1 MPQKTYKPYQ
11 KPHQKEIK
19 EISPEVRKVPEQVV
33 EDSKTKSEF
42 KDLEN
47 EIKKNEEL
55 FIKHKINPNK
65 LQNPK
70 NAKKKNTKKK
80 MVAKKED
87 FPGLPS

>member
-1 MPQKTYKPYQ
+1 MSP
-11 KPHQKEIK
+11 
-19 EISPEVRKVPEQVV
+19 EISKVPENFV
-33 EDSKTKSEF
+33 EEVKTKSEF
-42 KDLEN
+42 ENLEN

-70 NAKKKNTKKK
+70 NAKKNNTKKK